1 MLVAS
6 IFLTSNTWAQTFT
19 KVFLGTISLNG
30 QTNQKKL
37 PGFSLVLFALI
48 TFLLTLN
55 ILGLVPFVYGP
66 TSNIWVSAALA
77 LVLWSSLLVSGWVA
91 YPKESAAH
99 LAPSG
104 APAGFIPFL
113 VAIETVRILIRPLT
127 LRVRIIAN
135 ISAGHIIIGLIANSL
150 TTLGALSYL
159 IVTVVHVGYNM
170 FEVFVCVIQAY
181 VFSLLVKLYGEEH
194 PA

>member
-1 MLVAS
+1 M
-6 IFLTSNTWAQTFT
+6 FLTSGTWTQSFS
-19 KVFLGTISLNG
+19 KIFLSILSLNG
-30 QTNQKKL
+30 QTSQKKL
-37 PGFSLVLFALI
+37 PGLSLILFSLM
-48 TFLLTLN
+48 TFLLILN
-55 ILGLVPFVYGP
+55 LLGLVPFVYGP

-91 YPKESAAH
+91 FPMESAAH

-113 VAIETVRILIRPLT
+113 VAIETISILIRPLT
-127 LRVRIIAN
+127 LSVRIIAN
-135 ISAGHIIIGLIANSL
+135 ISAGHIIMGLIANSL
-150 TTLGALSYL
+150 TTVGIFSYL
-159 IVTVVHVGYNM
+159 MITVVHVGYNM